1 MSDKIKTDR
10 AGASRDREKID
21 TAELRALLSRH
32 LSGYSVEVGK
42 NLLYKI
48 EIEAT
53 GKPTHAATDVPMRGQ
68 HAFQTDILITKGSIP
83 LVAIEVKSGSF
94 SSHDVIT
101 YSAKAERH
109 KRVYPYLRYGFL
121 VTRSEG
127 LGRRFVMHNE
137 GFDFAAALP
146 AGPVDETL
154 LLGIIRKQV
163 ESAERLIE
171 LSNSRRLNLWSYE
184 QVIAVDLQGTG

>member
-1 MSDKIKTDR
+1 M
-10 AGASRDREKID
+10 
-21 TAELRALLSRH
+21 
-32 LSGYSVEVGK
+32 
-42 NLLYKI
+42 
-48 EIEAT
+48 
-53 GKPTHAATDVPMRGQ
+53 
-68 HAFQTDILITKGSIP
+68 
-83 LVAIEVKSGSF
+83 KSGSF